1 MCHTRTTHRELDST
15 HTHEACHTSRHLAR
29 FSECRPLIS
38 THAQTGGARA
48 PSLVNWDTRQTASRD
63 WGVAMVCGA
72 MRRTHRSH
80 RPRRNRVPH
89 IVRRGRH
96 VLDENYRLRATQ
108 TLPVVPR
115 GYASRAGNRLGVC
128 VTTRRRATRG
138 TTPQTAAFA
147 VPPHHTGQLPG
158 ACAIRAHTSP
168 PPHTRPSRRDCS
180 GKKRD

>member
-1 MCHTRTTHRELDST
+1 M
-15 HTHEACHTSRHLAR
+15 
-29 FSECRPLIS
+29 
-38 THAQTGGARA
+38 GGARA

-63 WGVAMVCGA
+63 GGVAMVCGA

-128 VTTRRRATRG
+128 VTTRKLPSTRHPDAARRPVRWSSRAGNRLGVCMTTRRRATRG